1 MAGSVTTVRIATF
14 NLENLDETGR
24 SKRPFLHEHIT
35 LMRPQII
42 RLRAGNACSPET
54 NGGQEYRGQPHCN
67 ARRGGAGRT
76 HSRATDT
83 APRARRRHPAARHRP
98 EFDYAI
104 ELPA

>member
-1 MAGSVTTVRIATF
+1 VTTVRIATVDM
-14 NLENLDETGR
+14 ENLDEPGPDTG
-24 SKRPFLHEHIT
+24 PFLDEHIT

-83 APRARRRHPAARHRP
+83 APRARRHRPAARHRP

-104 ELPA
+104 GLRA